1 MLTSCS
7 YKIRHFI
14 IGIKTDYN
22 STQLPALLNGLVN
35 ACSTYQALNLCGYS
49 GYLQTCEALDLIS
62 EIWVHFDGL
71 VDYELLHLVFT

>member
-1 MLTSCS
+1 MASLM
-7 YKIRHFI
+7 
-14 IGIKTDYN
+14 
-22 STQLPALLNGLVN
+22 Q
-35 ACSTYQALNLCGYS
+35 CSTYQALNLCGYS